1 MFHLK
6 NNATHYLL
14 QMTLSMSES
23 STKEFINFYSK
34 IKNELDR
41 GEPSSELNSDRLHN
55 AAIMKLMLD
64 NGGHIQMFCGCLSV
78 FRPQFYE
85 KLAMYHQADT
95 AEYIKVE
102 ISKSLSKFLSSKEN
116 KLEVIMESEDK
127 NILSDMIIDKSSL
140 TDAIKRRSLSLSI
153 LNSNFLWGNSLNH
166 FTFCAKNNM
175 IRLEED
181 KIAHSGIYLTRDY
194 TNDEDD
200 DLINDA
206 IRTFRELKSRS
217 RSIA

>member
-1 MFHLK
+1 
-6 NNATHYLL
+6 
-14 QMTLSMSES
+14 MSLES
-23 STKEFINFYSK
+23 TIEFNQFYTK
-34 IKNELDR
+34 IKTELEN

-64 NGGHIQMFCGCLSV
+64 NGGHINMFCGCLSI

-95 AEYIKVE
+95 AEYVKIE
-102 ISKSLSKFLSSKEN
+102 ISKSLSKFLSSKVN
-116 KLEVIMESEDK
+116 KLEVIMESEETS
-127 NILSDMIIDKSSL
+127 ILSDMIIDKSTL
-140 TDAIKRRSLSLSI
+140 TDAIKRGSLSLSI

-166 FTFCAKNNM
+166 FTFCAKNSM

-194 TNDEDD
+194 TNEEDD
-200 DLINDA
+200 NLINDA
-206 IRTFRELKSRS
+206 IRTFGELKSRS